1 MVLSFLNTHPEIIL
15 KLFNKIFSEGM
26 QIAGWN
32 IAIINPIHKKGSKFD
47 PLNYRGISL
56 LSCFSKFFTAV
67 LNMRLLDF
75 CLKNKILS
83 EEQMG
88 FIPGNRTSDAFIVLH
103 NLINDY
109 CHIKSKYIYG
119 CFVDFTRAFD
129 SVPRHKLFEKLIK
142 YNITGKFYESIKNLY
157 TNDLSC
163 VKIGDKLTD
172 TFENTQ
178 GVKQGCI
185 LSPLLF
191 NIFLADLPKMF
202 QHKNNLLKINE
213 NDTLS
218 CVIWAD
224 DLLLLSDSQTGLN
237 NMLGELCTYCDDNF
251 IEVNTDKTK
260 CMVFNKTG
268 RHLRKSLLF
277 GENKIDTTREY
288 KYLGLLITPSF
299 NLCTALGN
307 LKDRAL
313 RSYYLLKTRLG
324 EHFKKDITTTI
335 YLFDML
341 VKPILLYGS
350 DYWGCLKLPCNNP
363 IETLYMKFCKDLL
376 GVQKQT
382 TNAGVLLE
390 LGTWPLYIN
399 ARKNCIKNWERIAVQ
414 KNVNHVTKTS
424 YEWALKNSSGW
435 AIKVKEYLAHI
446 GLLEV
451 FLELQNSADIKVFC
465 REKDIFHQTEFFN
478 IQQDSAKLRTYS
490 MIKTKIGLEDYLIS
504 MHNIA
509 ERIAFSKFRLSNHRL
524 LIEIGRHKKIE
535 KQRRICP
542 FCPLEIEDEVHFLT
556 TCPTYNTIR
565 ENLFAELP
573 TLSRTLYTD
582 KFSLFKYLMINKN
595 AVKHTAKFINSAL
608 SIREFLM
615 ANYRNDM

>member
-277 GENKIDTTREY
+277 GENKIDT
-288 KYLGLLITPSF
+288 
-299 NLCTALGN
+299 
-307 LKDRAL
+307 
-313 RSYYLLKTRLG
+313 
-324 EHFKKDITTTI
+324 
-335 YLFDML
+335 
-341 VKPILLYGS
+341 
-350 DYWGCLKLPCNNP
+350 
-363 IETLYMKFCKDLL
+363 

-542 FCPLEIEDEVHFLT
+542 FCPLEIEDEIHFLT